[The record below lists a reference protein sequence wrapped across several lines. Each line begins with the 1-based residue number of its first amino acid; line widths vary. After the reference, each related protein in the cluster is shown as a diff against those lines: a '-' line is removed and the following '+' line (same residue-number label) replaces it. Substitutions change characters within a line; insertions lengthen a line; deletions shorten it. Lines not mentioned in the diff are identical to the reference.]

1 MPSVKTLAHPGDLLE
16 VRPGLGHRIVDRP
29 EEHPDQ
35 EPRDA
40 AEEEKIHENGRER
53 LRPVF
58 VDGSDTEEYREYQDA
73 DSDVAEGPS
82 MKASM
87 TVAMAGPGAGRLTT
101 W

>member
-1 MPSVKTLAHPGDLLE
+1 MTNVNRLLFHGIAGSTGTRWRTTRTLSVKTLAHPGDLLE
-16 VRPGLGHRIVDRP
+16 VRLHLGYRIVDRP

-58 VDGSDTEEYREYQDA
+58 VDCSDTDRIA
-73 DSDVAEGPS
+73 NTKIP
-82 MKASM
+82 
-87 TVAMAGPGAGRLTT
+87 
-101 W
+101 